1 MTYSPPPNMPPPNMP
16 PPGYGG
22 PPARVPSQVTTAAIL
37 LFISGGFG
45 ILGGLLFLALGSL
58 GALFAAIG
66 VFLLVVSAIEIW
78 VGVALRQL
86 KPWSRTAAMALA
98 GIGAVFSL
106 VSLLKGGYT
115 SIVGLGLDIVIIYL
129 LIQQPSVRAFENSGR

>member
-1 MTYSPPPNMPPPNMP
+1 MTYSPPPNLP
-16 PPGYGG
+16 PPGYGAY
-22 PPARVPSQVTTAAIL
+22 PARIPSQVTTAATL

-45 ILGGLLFLALGSL
+45 ILGGLLFLAIGSL

-66 VFLLVVSAIEIW
+66 VFLLIVSGIEIW

-86 KPWSRTAAMALA
+86 KPWARTAAIVLAAL
-98 GIGAVFSL
+98 GAVFSL
-106 VSLLKGGYT
+106 ISLVKGGYT

-129 LIQQPSVRAFENSGR
+129 LTQQPSVRAFETSGR